1 MANIRLYST
10 GCPKCNVLKKKL
22 DALNAKY
29 DVITGMDE
37 IKGICEATQN
47 DSLPILQVDEAWGTT
62 TYDFAR
68 AIDWIKKVGESR
80 NDN

>member
-29 DVITGMDE
+29 DVITDMDE
-37 IKGICEATQN
+37 IKGICEAT
-47 DSLPILQVDEAWGTT
+47 
-62 TYDFAR
+62 
-68 AIDWIKKVGESR
+68 
-80 NDN
+80 